1 MSYKNNR
8 GPKKCGTLIALKSKR
23 RTTTPDEKEI
33 VMKTNKR
40 MKRDQGK
47 KAGVQICIWS
57 EAGVV
62 SSRSCT
68 RRLECERCLFD
79 QNMMDFFTC
88 KVTPLPAVPKAA

>member
-1 MSYKNNR
+1 MAMN
-8 GPKKCGTLIALKSKR
+8 TTKR
-23 RTTTPDEKEI
+23 I
-33 VMKTNKR
+33 
-40 MKRDQGK
+40 KRDQGK

-79 QNMMDFFTC
+79 QNMMDFFAYNL
-88 KVTPLPAVPKAA
+88 TPLPAVPTAA